1 MPRDA
6 FNRHHR
12 VLLIRNAASFGPNLL
27 GRLQDEC
34 DTGAAGVAI
43 ALSAPRPFDAVMI
56 AVDLPDADGAVIC
69 TQSRERGPQVPVIM
83 LAEHGGESEV
93 IRGLNAGANDFMTT
107 PMRHAAARSNP
118 TRVALPF

>member
-43 ALSAPRPFDAVMI
+43 ALSA
-56 AVDLPDADGAVIC
+56 LPYADGAVIC
-69 TQSRERGPQVPVIM
+69 TQSRERGPQIPVI
-83 LAEHGGESEV
+83 LLVEHGGESEV
-93 IRGLNAGANDFMTT
+93 IHGLNAGANDFMTT
-107 PMRHAAARSNP
+107 PMRHAAERSNP